1 MVSSQDK
8 INKGVRFDHVTWIEF
23 SKAAIEVGS
32 NRSRLLNKIVQEW
45 LHARKA
51 KTARK

>member
-1 MVSSQDK
+1 MITSRDK
-8 INKGVRFDHVTWIEF
+8 LNKGVRFDRATWMEF
-23 SKAAIEVGS
+23 SKAAIEIGS

-45 LHARKA
+45 LNARTQ

>member
-1 MVSSQDK
+1 MVANQQK
-8 INKGVRFDHVTWIEF
+8 INKGIRFESGTWVEF

-45 LHARKA
+45 LYERKA